1 MFNSYWSSDLLQK
14 LRSFG
19 MTDDDQEKLF
29 ALKNF
34 ISKTAVSKRRS
45 ANIAAKLDLES
56 TDTLEHSNMMSL
68 KLLGFTPRTIF
79 LSPPPFHH
87 SLYNPSAGVNTC
99 IYVIMYMRLLTD
111 LLVGFQETFSRCSGI
126 RFGIGRLKTFN
137 QHFNTMWI
145 LSGRPS
151 KSITWK

>member
-1 MFNSYWSSDLLQK
+1 
-14 LRSFG
+14 

-56 TDTLEHSNMMSL
+56 TETLEYSNMMSL

-79 LSPPPFHH
+79 LSPPPFHQ
-87 SLYNPSAGVNTC
+87 SVYVPSAGVNILIYII
-99 IYVIMYMRLLTD
+99 IYVY
-111 LLVGFQETFSRCSGI
+111 
-126 RFGIGRLKTFN
+126 
-137 QHFNTMWI
+137 
-145 LSGRPS
+145 
-151 KSITWK
+151 